1 MIGGLVVSL
10 SVSSAIYTSV
20 RLGSINGLTESY
32 QQTWLPPVND
42 DGTGIP
48 DVLDSTQERMAGDI
62 DYKSGAIYGIDMTL
76 TWLESLYAR
85 IQYQNGSAI
94 GYENFV
100 GSFMWRK
107 YGLTI
112 GSSETKGSIKLSE
125 SSVGEDTFNTGDF
138 KSLHQ
143 FYALYFVN
151 QYGLKRGLSYSTHT
165 HPQLL
170 LLYEAE
176 SRVSNPTS
184 FIRDRVIAPSSLY
197 FDKKTRFDLFGYYM
211 EKDGPFNQL
220 VRNYASWA
228 SGDYWFQWLMG
239 EDAYMTFSPE
249 GESIVGIAR
258 FDISDSV
265 RREITDFTGKQL
277 KMAKQYALGMTL
289 NLRLPITYIQR
300 YQSTR
305 FGLSVGIDIH
315 LHAYYKETGFH
326 HEPDNDGIK
335 VNSRTEVESAY
346 TDNRLI
352 SSFVYGPF
360 IKFFAA
366 W

>member
-1 MIGGLVVSL
+1 MIGGVVLSL
-10 SVSSAIYTSV
+10 SVSAAVYTSV
-20 RLGSINGLTESY
+20 RIGSISGLTESY

-48 DVLDSTQERMAGDI
+48 DVLDLTQERMAGNL

-76 TWLESLYAR
+76 TWLESLSAR
-85 IQYQNGSAI
+85 IQYQTGSAI

-112 GSSETKGSIKLSE
+112 GSSETAGSIKLSE
-125 SSVGEDTFNTGDF
+125 SSTGKDTFNTGDF

-151 QYGLKRGLSYSTHT
+151 QYGLKRGLVYSTHT

-170 LLYEAE
+170 LLYDAE

-197 FDKKTRFDLFGYYM
+197 FDKKNRFDLFGYYM

-265 RREITDFTGKQL
+265 RREITDFSDKQL
-277 KMAKQYALGMTL
+277 NTAEQYALGMNL

-300 YQSTR
+300 YRDTR

-346 TDNRLI
+346 TDDRLI